1 MNDMINH
8 PTHYTQAGVMLEPI
22 DVLRYAP
29 FDLGNALKYILR
41 AGHKDNALQDL
52 EKAEVYIEWALD
64 SYKRN
69 PEPYQTFLNKY
80 GSLLVKFDV
89 FNHLGDCYDF
99 WEFAK
104 ILVVLIEKKKGD
116 FV

>member
-1 MNDMINH
+1 MKDMINH

-29 FDLGNALKYILR
+29 FDLGNCLKYLLR

-52 EKAEVYIEWALD
+52 EKAGVYIEWALD
-64 SYKRN
+64 SYRRN
-69 PEPYQTFLNKY
+69 PEPYQTFLNEY

-89 FNHLGDCYDF
+89 FHRLVDRYDF

-104 ILVVLIEKKKGD
+104 ALVQLIEEKKDD